1 MCPTV
6 TPREVNADC
15 YLSIGNFIDNLPS
28 KRSSLLLEWC
38 HTCRMEA
45 LPVGAYG
52 IWNTSFKTHLRVIH
66 GKVMHGLDKNP
77 QDRFFLCFTFTM
89 HQRSRRTRPG
99 GRDLF
104 FGSVM
109 ITHSSPRRETVRG
122 RGKERTFNYGNKPA
136 DHGACT
142 ASHLVDHL
150 VHGQ

>member
-1 MCPTV
+1 MLHIYD
-6 TPREVNADC
+6 ASD
-15 YLSIGNFIDNLPS
+15 S
-28 KRSSLLLEWC
+28 
-38 HTCRMEA
+38 EA
-45 LPVGAYG
+45 EAEAG
-52 IWNTSFKTHLRVIH
+52 
-66 GKVMHGLDKNP
+66 
-77 QDRFFLCFTFTM
+77 
-89 HQRSRRTRPG
+89 G

-136 DHGACT
+136 DHGAGT